1 MNWRNNYFKNSVNV
15 FIKEVIG
22 GNNLGSLFDVI
33 ANVILFYPRND
44 MKLKHH
50 IAKLSELEWFRNL
63 HEDPKY
69 TSLIWSNRKIKK
81 FILSSINM
89 EALIK
94 SEKKQKEFVHLV
106 QDEYKKRR

>member
-1 MNWRNNYFKNSVNV
+1 MLKKSYRGENMSSF
-15 FIKEVIG
+15 
-22 GNNLGSLFDVI
+22 FDVI
-33 ANVILFYPRND
+33 ADIILFYPRND

-63 HEDPKY
+63 HEDSKY

-81 FILSSINM
+81 YILTSANM

-94 SEKKQKEFVHLV
+94 SEKKQKEFVYLV
-106 QDEYKKRR
+106 HDEYKKRR